1 MVLFT
6 CFQFLFLFLLF
17 SFPSQKICTNIF
29 FFLSEISFTY
39 NNINTCTPT
48 TATPLMASSPA
59 LRAVQLLDL
68 HGWLFPN
75 PKILHGQRRVPPL
88 NEPTELPIQHFGCVS
103 LQPKKEKRKRKRG
116 QNPIMQAANLAPAAT
131 PALRAEQRI
140 SNYQHLNQKK
150 TLFM

>member
-59 LRAVQLLDL
+59 LRAVQLMDL

-103 LQPKKEKRKRKRG
+103 LQPKRKKEKEKGDKTQLCR
-116 QNPIMQAANLAPAAT
+116 QQILLLLPLQPF
-131 PALRAEQRI
+131 EQ
-140 SNYQHLNQKK
+140 SNGSLTIN
-150 TLFM
+150 T